1 MSNHVERC
9 VSTDAMSVAVP
20 ISSEEI
26 DNAVLDHDPGY
37 KKGETPASRAPALP
51 VYQQTTT
58 SVLVDS
64 LPEFPRLWTRMI
76 LDAEHGAFAPPLI
89 QEHDFGVLVDAG
101 DLFTRWELTPGEET
115 CVSLSRGRVL
125 ELGAGFA
132 RVSHSLRKR
141 SLEVIATDSDP
152 DIVSMYRARGWT
164 DARELTL
171 PDVPDDL
178 GRFDTVIALRGVF
191 PLIGELDRVLLG
203 LERIRD
209 VLNPGGRLIFTSSHV
224 NTLLPMPGRSPLE
237 YRYRLIY
244 RGYRS
249 PWLRATALPE
259 WLAVPILKWLGFS
272 DIQILEPSTS
282 EGAGYYAIAT
292 LPA

>member
-1 MSNHVERC
+1 
-9 VSTDAMSVAVP
+9 
-20 ISSEEI
+20 
-26 DNAVLDHDPGY
+26 
-37 KKGETPASRAPALP
+37 
-51 VYQQTTT
+51 
-58 SVLVDS
+58 
-64 LPEFPRLWTRMI
+64 MI

>member
-1 MSNHVERC
+1 MSNQVERS
-9 VSTDAMSVAVP
+9 VSNESSFVAIP
-20 ISSEEI
+20 IPPEES
-26 DNAVLDHDPGY
+26 DLEGLEDEAGDKRGAPRAS
-37 KKGETPASRAPALP
+37 ASRGPI
-51 VYQQTTT
+51 YQQTTT

-76 LDAEHGAFAPPLI
+76 LDAERGAFVPPLL

-101 DLFTRWELTPGEET
+101 DLFTCWELTPGEQT
-115 CVSLSRGRVL
+115 CVSLSRGRIL
-125 ELGAGFA
+125 EVGAGFG
-132 RVSHSLRKR
+132 RVSQALRNR
-141 SLEVIATDSDP
+141 NLEVIATDSDP

-191 PLIGELDRVLLG
+191 PLIGDLDRVLVG

-209 VLNPGGRLIFTSSHV
+209 VLNPGGRLMFTSSHV
-224 NTLLPMPGRSPLE
+224 NTLLLLPDRSPLE

-259 WLAVPILKWLGFS
+259 WLAVPVLKWLGFS

>member
-1 MSNHVERC
+1 MSNQVERS
-9 VSTDAMSVAVP
+9 VSTESSFVAIP
-20 ISSEEI
+20 IPPEES
-26 DNAVLDHDPGY
+26 DLEGLEDEAGDKRGAPRAS
-37 KKGETPASRAPALP
+37 ASRGP

-76 LDAEHGAFAPPLI
+76 LDTEQGAFVPPLI

-101 DLFTRWELTPGEET
+101 DLFTRWELTAGEQT
-115 CVSLSRGRVL
+115 CISLSSGRVL

-132 RVSHSLRKR
+132 RVSHTLRNR
-141 SLEVIATDSDP
+141 NLEVIATDSDP
-152 DIVSMYRARGWT
+152 EIVSMYRARGWT

-191 PLIGELDRVLLG
+191 SLIGDLDRVLLG

-224 NTLLPMPGRSPLE
+224 NTLLLLPGRSPLE

-259 WLAVPILKWLGFS
+259 WLAVPVLKWLGFS
-272 DIQILEPSTS
+272 DIQIVEPSTS